1 MLLHPV
7 CGRGWSC
14 VLWPTGLC
22 GRDAC
27 VLRETHQLCP
37 LRSSL
42 CFSASR
48 SHQGRWRL
56 SLASGSGAS
65 VVAFIP
71 AVVFTAAAVAFM
83 ESATATASGA
93 AAALDAATKSDS
105 MPLSRRTLPRGGG
118 RGRSLA
124 HAVCCLFGANYL
136 VCLRYLFCCPLAGER
151 PQRHSFCWE
160 MPCSSTH
167 VHGGEKQRANFARL
181 GCSTPPRASGAA
193 EVGGPPTRWGRA
205 R

>member
-14 VLWPTGLC
+14 VLWPTGLR

-27 VLRETHQLCP
+27 VLRKTHQLCP

-71 AVVFTAAAVAFM
+71 AVVVFVAASVAFVKVG

-105 MPLSRRTLPRGGG
+105 MPLPEDTPARGG
-118 RGRSLA
+118 RVASDATRFIA
-124 HAVCCLFGANYL
+124 FW
-136 VCLRYLFCCPLAGER
+136 GER
-151 PQRHSFCWE
+151 
-160 MPCSSTH
+160 
-167 VHGGEKQRANFARL
+167 EKIAPNVVA
-181 GCSTPPRASGAA
+181 
-193 EVGGPPTRWGRA
+193 
-205 R
+205 

>member
-14 VLWPTGLC
+14 VLWPTVLR
-22 GRDAC
+22 GRVAC
-27 VLRETHQLCP
+27 VLRKTHQLCP

-71 AVVFTAAAVAFM
+71 AVVVFVAASVAFVNLAGTVG

-93 AAALDAATKSDS
+93 AAALDATTKSDS
-105 MPLSRRTLPRGGG
+105 MPLPEDTPA
-118 RGRSLA
+118 SLRER
-124 HAVCCLFGANYL
+124 HAVCCGACGCLF
-136 VCLRYLFCCPLAGER
+136 RGE
-151 PQRHSFCWE
+151 
-160 MPCSSTH
+160 
-167 VHGGEKQRANFARL
+167 GDADQRAGR
-181 GCSTPPRASGAA
+181 SGA
-193 EVGGPPTRWGRA
+193 GQFHPTPLWRSA
-205 R
+205 SSEFACA